1 VCLNVLPRSL
11 SLPAC
16 LPPSAPSRPAGPAE
30 RAAHRA
36 AAGDGA
42 PLPGAAP
49 EGQPPRLPAAVR
61 QAAAEDD
68 GPAADRDRPRAPHPA
83 AAQDRGGHVLTPAAA
98 GDREGLVLDMTVC
111 PCECVW
117 GRAGEARGEWPMA
130 GVTRNQP

>member
-1 VCLNVLPRSL
+1 MCLNVLCLPLSP
-11 SLPAC
+11 SLPVC
-16 LPPSAPSRPAGPAE
+16 LPPSAPSLPPSRPAGPAE

-98 GDREGLVLDMTVC
+98 GDREGLVLRHD
-111 PCECVW
+111 CVS
-117 GRAGEARGEWPMA
+117 
-130 GVTRNQP
+130 V